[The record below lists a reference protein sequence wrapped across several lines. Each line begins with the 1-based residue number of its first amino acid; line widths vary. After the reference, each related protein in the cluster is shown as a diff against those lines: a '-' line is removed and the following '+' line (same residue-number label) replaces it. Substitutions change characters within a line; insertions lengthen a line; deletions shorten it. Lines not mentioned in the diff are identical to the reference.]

1 MRNLEL
7 SRRNF
12 LKIAGATGVAG
23 SAGLLG
29 VPSPLKAFQSKE
41 KSDAGHLMT
50 FSRGTYSPNYCEMCF
65 WNCGLDVYTKDGKI
79 IKIEGNKANPNNLG
93 RICAKGN
100 AGIYST
106 YDPDRIK
113 YPMIREG
120 KRGEGKW
127 KKVSWDEAYT
137 YIHEKFSDIFNRYGE
152 ESLGTFLHG
161 TGGKYARAF
170 TNAIGSP
177 NVTQPSYS
185 QCVGSREIAWSK
197 TFGYGVSGHEV
208 YDMAN
213 TKYMISFGR
222 NIAGAVHVGEAER
235 FVEGLSK
242 GAKLVYVDPRCSE
255 SAANANR
262 WLQIN
267 PGTDMALALGLIH
280 VIMRD
285 NLANIDFVREY
296 CYGYNELHEHVQQYT
311 PQWAEEKTGISAKEI
326 EEIAWEFAAAAPHVL
341 AIPPRRI
348 SRYGNDVQT
357 VRAIAI
363 LNALMGNVGVPGG
376 QFVRSDVPIKAPS
389 DIKPPMPYASR
400 ADGAGTTFP
409 FAPTNLGIADALY
422 EASRTEEPYPIKA
435 WLLYGCD
442 PLGHGARQTGK
453 LFEAMDNVEFIV
465 SIDTQMNDSAFYAD
479 VVLPES
485 TYLERDDDPYF
496 QKDAIPFITLRKAAI
511 APIYDTKSAYDIFKG
526 LAEKFQ
532 VQEFFSKSPAQKTEE
547 LLKSLFP
554 EQAEELKTKGTLVFH
569 DVDMYPQASGKKLHF
584 WTQTQKV
591 QLYVPDF
598 ETLYEERG
606 DEYAPMPVYRDPK
619 MPNEGELRLLMGRAP
634 NHSHSRSQ
642 NNWVLME
649 VHGNNPIW
657 INPND
662 AKRLGLEKGD
672 KVRVTNTVTNFT
684 SKPHEIKITNRIKE
698 NSVFIHHG
706 FGHLTKAWS
715 IGYDVGISDADFCS
729 RDVDPLSGAVGFNNG
744 FVTIKKA

>member
-1 MRNLEL
+1 MRNLKL
-7 SRRNF
+7 SRRSF
-12 LKIAGATGVAG
+12 LKMAGATGVAG

-29 VPSPLKAFQSKE
+29 LPSPLKAFKQ
-41 KSDAGHLMT
+41 KSDARDFMT
-50 FSRGTYSPNYCEMCF
+50 FERGTYSPNYCEMCF
-65 WNCGLDVYTKDGKI
+65 WNCGLDVYTDNGKI
-79 IKIEGNKANPNNLG
+79 IKIEGNKENPNNHG

-100 AGIYST
+100 AGLYST
-106 YDPDRIK
+106 HDPDRPK
-113 YPMIREG
+113 YPMIRTG

-127 KKVSWDEAYT
+127 KRVSWEEAFT
-137 YIHEKFSDIFNRYGE
+137 YVHEKLTEIFDQYGE
-152 ESLGTFLHG
+152 ESLATFLHG

-177 NVTQPSYS
+177 NVVQPSYS

-197 TFGYGVSGHEV
+197 TFGYGVSGHEI

-222 NIAGAVHVGEAER
+222 NVAGAVHVGEAER
-235 FVEGLSK
+235 FVEGLAR
-242 GAKLVYVDPRCSE
+242 GAKLVYVDPRYSE
-255 SAANANR
+255 SAVRASR

-267 PGTDMALALGLIH
+267 PGTDMALALALIH

-285 NLANIDFVREY
+285 NLADLDFVREY
-296 CYGYNELHEHVQQYT
+296 CYGYNELREHVKQYS
-311 PQWAEEKTGISAKEI
+311 PQWAEAKTGIKTKEI

-376 QFVRSDVPIKAPS
+376 QFIRSNAPIKKPQYPRPDVPYIE
-389 DIKPPMPYASR
+389 R
-400 ADGAGTTFP
+400 ADGAGTKFP

-422 EASRTEEPYPIKA
+422 EATRTEDPYPIKA
-435 WLLYGCD
+435 WLLYGTD

-453 LFEAMDNVEFIV
+453 LFEAMDKVDLIV
-465 SIDTQMNDSAFYAD
+465 SIDTQLNDSAFYAD

-485 TYLERDDDPYF
+485 TYLERDDEPYI
-496 QKDAIPFITLRKAAI
+496 QKDAIPFVTLRKAAI
-511 APIYDTKSAYDIFKG
+511 PPLYDTKSAFDIFKG
-526 LAEKFQ
+526 LAEKFN
-532 VQEFFSKSPAQKTEE
+532 VQEFFSKSPAQCTEE
-547 LLKSLFP
+547 LIASLEP
-554 EQAEELKTKGTLVFH
+554 EQAQELLTKGTLVFH
-569 DVDMYPQASGKKLHF
+569 DVDMYPRASGKKLHF
-584 WTQTQKV
+584 FTQTQKV

-598 ETLYEERG
+598 EPLYKERG
-606 DEYAPMPVYRDPK
+606 DAYAPMPVYTDPK
-619 MPNEGELRLLMGRAP
+619 MPNDGEFRLLMGRAP
-634 NHSHSRSQ
+634 NHSHARSQ

-649 VHGNNPIW
+649 VHSNNPIW
-657 INPND
+657 INPKD
-662 AKRLGLEKGD
+662 AQKLGLEKGD
-672 KVRVTNTVTNFT
+672 KVIVTNTVTNFS

-698 NSVFIHHG
+698 NCVFIHHG
-706 FGHLTKAWS
+706 FGHLSKAWS
-715 IGYDVGISDADFCS
+715 IGYNVGISDTDFCS